1 MVANGSRVG
10 SRRNQLTNATTVAG
24 PRDGR
29 PPAACVA
36 AIRPMTRSGLRAR
49 GAAGAGDRGG
59 WPTGTNR
66 GSCAAMPSL
75 GSEGPGWS
83 EPGPVQLGTKVGI
96 TKGAVRSTMAT
107 ETVNQ

>member
-1 MVANGSRVG
+1 MVADGSRVG
-10 SRRNQLTNATTVAG
+10 SRRKQQTNATTA
-24 PRDGR
+24 DGR
-29 PPAACVA
+29 RPAACVA
-36 AIRPMTRSGLRAR
+36 AIRPMTRSGIRAR
-49 GAAGAGDRGG
+49 GAAGAGERGG